1 MLRERITKHVKY
13 GSLQL
18 AFCAILTLIG
28 IVGCATDRFSWRSP
42 FSFSEAPLPGSDQA
56 SISAKIERLEG
67 LKKRVSRMEPAEQSE
82 IARTISS
89 AYNKEPEPAVRHAI
103 AKTLGLFSTPAAIP
117 GLEAALEDANPDI
130 RIEAI
135 RSLGRI
141 GSPQALQLLIGVNRS
156 DLNLDVRQAATQE
169 LGQFESLE
177 ATAALGQALDDAD
190 PAIQYLAMQSL
201 RKNTG
206 KNLGNDVRLWKQL
219 VNSTAAPTT
228 TEPEDENP
236 ESIAGRSRELQ

>member
-1 MLRERITKHVKY
+1 MLREQITKNFKY

-18 AFCAILTLIG
+18 ILCAVLTLIG
-28 IVGCATDRFSWRSP
+28 IVGCATERFNWRSTFNFP
-42 FSFSEAPLPGSDQA
+42 ETPLPENGQA

-67 LKKRVSRMEPAEQSE
+67 MEKRIKRMEPAEQSE
-82 IARTISS
+82 IATMISA
-89 AYNKEPEPAVRHAI
+89 AYEEEPETAVRHTM
-103 AKTLGLFSTPAAIP
+103 AKTLGLFATPAAIP
-117 GLEAALEDANPDI
+117 GLNAALQDSNPDI

-135 RSLGRI
+135 RSLSRI

-169 LGQFESLE
+169 LGKFESAE

-219 VNSTAAPTT
+219 VNDTATPTT
-228 TEPEDENP
+228 TQPEVETP
-236 ESIAGRSRELQ
+236 ETVAGQSRDLK